1 MINKAKTKKIW
12 KGIKQLLC
20 LKSKGSILPSKLI
33 INEQE
38 ITIDKA
44 PADQLLNKII
54 NSSLSLVLETTW
66 P

>member
-1 MINKAKTKKIW
+1 MINKEKTNKNW
-12 KGIKQLLC
+12 KGIKQLLH
-20 LKSKGSILPSKLI
+20 LKSEGSSLPGKLI

-44 PADQLLNKII
+44 TADQLLI